1 MNLGSDISCNVHK
14 KLWSQIISNWI
25 IRLRRGK
32 LTFTKILSRNW
43 LLYDTKDK
51 SQLKKRIV
59 LLRYRCNITFEYL
72 IIFIIK

>member
-51 SQLKKRIV
+51 SQLKK
-59 LLRYRCNITFEYL
+59 E
-72 IIFIIK
+72 